1 VGYAAG
7 VRAYRD
13 AVASL
18 DVSDLTEHYTRG
30 LGWFHDTFAP
40 RVRDTLTA
48 LTGGAWDLSSH
59 DLFAAGSDVD
69 LMAHVV
75 ESAHLHDQPVRVFPG
90 DWYGFRV
97 GSSRPERVVFS
108 DDAHGSLACAC
119 LPSVRNGHVTRE
131 LVSFLRGAELRL
143 LNINLFPTLAPAE
156 RRAVAAE
163 LADLLPRSLVSVSF
177 SRGFGLTAS
186 QLGVLLAPRDHLW
199 TERARTQLD
208 WFTYFHNA
216 LAARAFA
223 RLDLDELARVD
234 ALRREEV
241 SAWLRARGLPVVETG
256 SYYVRSF
263 RVDGDVP
270 PHLAPLARDG
280 VVRLCFKPAA
290 VGDR

>member
-18 DVSDLTEHYTRG
+18 DVGDLTDHYTRG
-30 LGWFHDTFAP
+30 LGWFNEVFAP

-48 LTGGAWDLSSH
+48 LTGGAWDLSGH

-75 ESAHLHDQPVRVFPG
+75 ESALLHDEPVRVFPG

-97 GSSRPERVVFS
+97 GSSRPERVVFA
-108 DDAHGSLACAC
+108 DDARGALACAC
-119 LPSVRNGHVTRE
+119 IPSVRNGHVTRE
-131 LVSFLRGAELRL
+131 LADFLHGAERCL

-156 RRAVAAE
+156 RRAVAGE
-163 LADLLPRSLVSVSF
+163 LAEVLPRSLVSVSF

-186 QLGVLLAPRDHLW
+186 QLGVLLAPR
-199 TERARTQLD
+199 
-208 WFTYFHNA
+208 
-216 LAARAFA
+216 AFA
-223 RLDLDELARVD
+223 RLDLDEVGRVD

-270 PHLAPLARDG
+270 AHLAPLARDG
-280 VVRLCFKPAA
+280 VVRLCLKPAT
-290 VGDR
+290 VGER